1 MESRR
6 GDRRKVLLAMV
17 IRESTGAENRW
28 IAEGLVM
35 GSPTSVIR
43 LVSAGRKGRGMVR
56 EKDGLLRRI
65 AAATSE

>member
-1 MESRR
+1 
-6 GDRRKVLLAMV
+6 MV